1 MAARRVDAVL
11 LPDSNALLSGIMT
24 DKDIATRV
32 IAEGLWLDQK
42 MVSKVMTRNTLFVT
56 SDTLAIEPF
65 KRWSKSA
72 HTHLSLT
79 IIFGYHFPHTVE
91 RFCLGSVIVLELL
104 LRFIV
109 AENSLKR
116 VEEGMAESPV
126 LLRILLRELKK
137 VWLRVQNFSH
147 H

>member
-104 LRFIV
+104 LSV

-116 VEEGMAESPV
+116 VEEV

-137 VWLRVQNFSH
+137 VWLRVQVCFH
-147 H
+147 LL